1 MREGNHTFI
10 KIFHI
15 LRLRGILIA
24 ELLNGAGKRMGLSMA
39 FDQTADI
46 GVRRTWR

>member
-1 MREGNHTFI
+1 MREVNLTFI

-24 ELLNGAGKRMGLSMA
+24 EHLNGAGKRMGLSMA
-39 FDQTADI
+39 FDQSADI